1 MNASSSEFPS
11 VAGQLLVA
19 MPSLIDPHFGGSV
32 IYVAEHTARGAM
44 GIVVN
49 RPADMNL
56 GSLFSRIDLS
66 LSSPQL
72 SDMPVFV
79 GGPVQTDRGFVLHEP
94 LGKWSSTLPISTGLG
109 LTSSRD
115 ILEAAANGRGPERFL
130 VSLGYSGWAAGQLD
144 SELAANAWLTVPISQ
159 TALLFD
165 TPAEDRLGAAFR
177 MLGSTPESLRS
188 RWARLSPSASLQTM
202 RSGLPS
208 ILVRSALALP
218 LETS

>member
-1 MNASSSEFPS
+1 MSRMAQRWIDELHSPSPLPSESDPDMIESASEFPS

-19 MPSLIDPHFGGSV
+19 MPSLVDPHFGGSV

-66 LSSPQL
+66 LSGSAL
-72 SDMPVFV
+72 SDRPVFV

-94 LGKWSSTLPISTGLG
+94 LGKWSSTLPVNTGLG

-144 SELAANAWLTVPISQ
+144 AELAANAWLTVPMSQ

-177 MLGSTPESLRS
+177 MLGVDPLN
-188 RWARLSPSASLQTM
+188 LSGAV
-202 RSGLPS
+202 GH
-208 ILVRSALALP
+208 A
-218 LETS
+218 

>member
-1 MNASSSEFPS
+1 MSRMAQRWIDELHSPSHPESDPDMTESSPEFPS

-66 LSSPQL
+66 LSGSEL
-72 SDMPVFV
+72 AELPVFV

-115 ILEAAANGRGPERFL
+115 ILEAAANGRGPKRFL

-144 SELAANAWLTVPISQ
+144 AELAANAWLNVPMSQ
-159 TALLFD
+159 TSLLFD

-177 MLGSTPESLRS
+177 MLGVDPLN
-188 RWARLSPSASLQTM
+188 LSGAV
-202 RSGLPS
+202 GH
-208 ILVRSALALP
+208 A
-218 LETS
+218 

>member
-1 MNASSSEFPS
+1 MARMAQRWIDELHSPSPSSSDTDPDMNTSSSEFPS

-144 SELAANAWLTVPISQ
+144 SELAANAWLTVPMSQ

-177 MLGSTPESLRS
+177 MLGVDPLN
-188 RWARLSPSASLQTM
+188 LSGAV
-202 RSGLPS
+202 GH
-208 ILVRSALALP
+208 A
-218 LETS
+218 

>member
-1 MNASSSEFPS
+1 MSRMAQRWIDELHSPSPLPSESDPDMTESASEFPS

-19 MPSLIDPHFGGSV
+19 MPSLVDPHFGGSV

-66 LSSPQL
+66 LSGSAL
-72 SDMPVFV
+72 SDRPVFV

-94 LGKWSSTLPISTGLG
+94 LGKWSSTLPVNTGLG

-144 SELAANAWLTVPISQ
+144 AELAANAWLTVPMSQ

-177 MLGSTPESLRS
+177 MLGVDPLN
-188 RWARLSPSASLQTM
+188 LSGAV
-202 RSGLPS
+202 GH
-208 ILVRSALALP
+208 A
-218 LETS
+218 

>member
-1 MNASSSEFPS
+1 MARMAQRWIDELHSPSPSSSDTDPDMNSSSEFPS

-66 LSSPQL
+66 LSSPRL

-144 SELAANAWLTVPISQ
+144 SELAANAWLTVPMSQ

-177 MLGSTPESLRS
+177 MLGVDPLN
-188 RWARLSPSASLQTM
+188 LSGAV
-202 RSGLPS
+202 GH
-208 ILVRSALALP
+208 A
-218 LETS
+218 

>member
-1 MNASSSEFPS
+1 MARMAQRWIDELHSPSPASSDTDPDMNTSSSEFPS

-144 SELAANAWLTVPISQ
+144 SELAANAWLTVPMSQ

-177 MLGSTPESLRS
+177 MLGVDPLN
-188 RWARLSPSASLQTM
+188 LSGAV
-202 RSGLPS
+202 GH
-208 ILVRSALALP
+208 A
-218 LETS
+218 

>member
-1 MNASSSEFPS
+1 MARMAQRWIDELHSPSPSSSDTDPDMNSSSEFPS

-144 SELAANAWLTVPISQ
+144 SELAANAWLTVPMSQ

-177 MLGSTPESLRS
+177 MLGVDPLN
-188 RWARLSPSASLQTM
+188 LSGAV
-202 RSGLPS
+202 GH
-208 ILVRSALALP
+208 A
-218 LETS
+218 